1 MTPEDYQEKLSVR
14 EIRDAVKKET
24 YDFILDVFNREGFTF
39 ESIDSLRVFLK
50 KNRDGDSFKEYT
62 DSFIL
67 EKLSVIA
74 EELKSKI
81 EDETHGLDRVILSKF
96 VGSINLIKERL

>member
-1 MTPEDYQEKLSVR
+1 MTFEGTQKKSIK

-24 YDFILDVFNREGFTF
+24 YDFILDVFNREGFAF
-39 ESIDSLRVFLK
+39 ESIDSLKVFLK
-50 KNRDGDSFKEYT
+50 KARDGDSFKEYT

-81 EDETHGLDRVILSKF
+81 EDEAHGLDRVILSKF
-96 VGSINLIKERL
+96 AGSINLIKERL

>member
-1 MTPEDYQEKLSVR
+1 MTFEGTQKKSVK

-24 YDFILDVFNREGFTF
+24 YDFIVGIFNDQGFNF
-39 ESIDSLRVFLK
+39 NSVNSVRAFLK
-50 KNRDGDSFKEYT
+50 KIREGNSFKEYT
-62 DSFIL
+62 DSYIL
-67 EKLSVIA
+67 EKLSIIA

-96 VGSINLIKERL
+96 AGSINLIKERL